1 MLIKLPNNLLSSNS
15 AEAAP
20 YKIAKRFYGR
30 KMFCTVL
37 IVLFFI
43 TSFYFLCVHLISH
56 IHYQV
61 AVDHIRDRYFEAA
74 VEHLEK
80 AALYNAGDPQIWKN
94 LGNAYH
100 GLSILKPAKD
110 AFGFTE
116 KAKHA
121 YVRAARL
128 NPLDAESA
136 YGLAEQEVRLKRLFP
151 YLYSEQKDNPYD
163 ALPFFH
169 DAIRLRPNGILYHYA
184 LARYLHQQKKTQ
196 SLMEIVTNLAKIY
209 PPVYGYLKK
218 ETFWSPKFEEAV
230 KEGLKQAIDEGISPR
245 DAHTAMSSLLT
256 GEKDWTGA
264 ISHYQKALAVEAID
278 NNSAH
283 YLHLGRLYVANG
295 QLEEAETSFFKALA
309 MSQTREKDLEGLYGV
324 YKGNGYSEDRYRF
337 YERVSKN
344 FALSP
349 RMDILLA
356 RSLIDLNRYNRAGR
370 ILDELNRKEP
380 LAEAYSWLA
389 RIAEKEKDWD
399 NVELSIQKAT
409 VLDPENS
416 SYHMRFS
423 RVLKRLKKVDRA
435 EKEAGLAIKHSAKP
449 SSGLFDYRARIRWS
463 KNDYQGALEDWTS
476 AMALEPKKAYFHARA
491 AEAHLNLGQWS
502 RAVDQYKK
510 AIHLDP
516 KNKTYQKRY
525 DKLRGD
531 R

>member
-1 MLIKLPNNLLSSNS
+1 MEKAHRP
-15 AEAAP
+15 P
-20 YKIAKRFYGR
+20 RF
-30 KMFCTVL
+30 
-37 IVLFFI
+37 
-43 TSFYFLCVHLISH
+43 LISALMLLLLVMASYLFCMRL
-56 IHYQV
+56 ISQIYYQK
-61 AVDHIRDRYFEAA
+61 AVNHSRDGCCETA
-74 VEHLEK
+74 VNHLET
-80 AALYNAGDPQIWKN
+80 AIRYQANDPLIWKELGKAYHN
-94 LGNAYH
+94 LGV
-100 GLSILKPAKD
+100 LRPIKE
-110 AFGFTE
+110 AFGFAT

-121 YVRAARL
+121 YLKAVRS
-128 NPLDAESA
+128 NPLDAEA
-136 YGLAEQEVRLKRLFP
+136 TYGLAREEARLEQIYP
-151 YLYSEQKDNPYD
+151 YLHHQNNNPYH
-163 ALPFFH
+163 ALPYFEE
-169 DAIRLRPNGILYHYA
+169 AIRLRPNSILCHYA
-184 LARYLHQQKKTQ
+184 LARYLHQQKKTEA
-196 SLMEIVTNLAKIY
+196 LLRIVSNLARIY

-324 YKGNGYSEDRYRF
+324 YKGNNYSEDLYLF